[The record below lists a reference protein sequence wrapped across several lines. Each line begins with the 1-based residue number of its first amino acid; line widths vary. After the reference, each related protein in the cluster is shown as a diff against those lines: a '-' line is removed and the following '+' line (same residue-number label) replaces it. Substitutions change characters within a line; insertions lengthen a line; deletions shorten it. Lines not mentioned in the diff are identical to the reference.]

1 MTTRSAPPN
10 PLAFLEDAPAQVRD
24 GASDK
29 ELAPTFERLGDEF
42 IFEWPQHGVILSF
55 AHLHEGHEGP
65 HGEILVTSIAVGELH
80 WSRLNLASAPARE
93 GLVKKLEKALPTAP
107 WRPILDRACR
117 RATMEL
123 RIGDPIVCLMPRR
136 APATRHLIAKLV
148 LAEETNVLFG
158 DGGAGKSQLA
168 LAAAVAGSTGR
179 ALPGGIAL
187 TGEPVRV
194 LYLDYESC
202 LEEHQDRL
210 AGLLAGLGISDAPP
224 ILYRPMVRPLA
235 DDAAHLRAEIAR
247 HQIGLLIVDSLAPAC
262 GPEPEG
268 ADAVVRTFTALRSF
282 GAISRLVTAHVSKVT
297 ADQRTGAAR
306 PFGSVFVQNLARN
319 VWEVRKAEE
328 DAGQL
333 VIGLYHRK
341 FNSGRLLPPFS
352 LRIEHDGESI
362 SLQDHDVRET
372 PDLLARTPLTYQLRN
387 ALKAGART
395 LPELVEETQGSKG
408 SIGRTL
414 RRWRLQGKV
423 IQVDADRW
431 GLKA

>member
-1 MTTRSAPPN
+1 MRTPTAAD
-10 PLAFLEDAPAQVRD
+10 PLDF
-24 GASDK
+24 
-29 ELAPTFERLGDEF
+29 LAPTTEHVRASAGDSLAAPSFERLGDEF
-42 IFEWPQHGVILSF
+42 LFEWPQHGVILSF
-55 AHLHEGHEGP
+55 AHLREGHDGP
-65 HGEILVTSIAVGELH
+65 HGEILVTSTAVGELH

-123 RIGDPIVCLMPRR
+123 RVGDPIVCLMPRR
-136 APATRHLIAKLV
+136 APAARHLIAKLI
-148 LAEETNVLFG
+148 LAGETNVLFG

-168 LAAAVAGSTGR
+168 LAVAIAGSTGR
-179 ALPGGIAL
+179 ALSGAIAL

-210 AGLLAGLGISDAPP
+210 AGLLAGVGITEAPP

-235 DDAAHLRAEIAR
+235 DDVAHLRAEIAR

-282 GAISRLVTAHVSKVT
+282 GAISRLVTAHVTKVT
-297 ADQRTGAAR
+297 ADQRTGASR

-333 VIGLYHRK
+333 VVGLYHRK

-352 LRIEHDGESI
+352 LRIEHDGEAISI
-362 SLQDHDVRET
+362 RDHDVREA
-372 PDLLARTPLTYQLRN
+372 PDLLARTPLTYQLKN
-387 ALKAGART
+387 ALKTGART
-395 LPELVEETQGSKG
+395 IAELAEETQGAKG
-408 SIGRTL
+408 SISRTL
-414 RRWRLQGKV
+414 RRWREQGKV
-423 IQVDADRW
+423 IQVDPDRW